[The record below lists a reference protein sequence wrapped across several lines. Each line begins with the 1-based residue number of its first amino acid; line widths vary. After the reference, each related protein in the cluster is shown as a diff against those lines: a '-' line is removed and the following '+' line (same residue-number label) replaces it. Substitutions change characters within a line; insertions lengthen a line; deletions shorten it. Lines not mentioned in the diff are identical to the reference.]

1 MTAREVFALAWV
13 AFGLALAASELRKDL
28 AVPLLI
34 GAIALLG
41 LALSAFIR
49 RTLLV
54 EDAAVDRDAFAL
66 DAVRRYAAR
75 LTTCERRRDDADS
88 IRRLLARP
96 ELAIAE
102 RVEANRTELETIA
115 NELERDELV
124 LDPVSAVALD
134 RLLLRPE
141 ESGLY
146 NEELPPECVR
156 SRLVQIE
163 AGFRE

>member
-1 MTAREVFALAWV
+1 MTAREVLALAWV

-54 EDAAVDRDAFAL
+54 EDAAVDRDACAL

-75 LTTCERRRDDADS
+75 LATCERRRDDADS

-96 ELAIAE
+96 ELAIA
-102 RVEANRTELETIA
+102 
-115 NELERDELV
+115 
-124 LDPVSAVALD
+124 PVSAVALD

-141 ESGLY
+141 ESALY

-163 AGFRE
+163 AGFRA